1 MDSPKAHTTPIL
13 CFQTL
18 KCLIDTLYKYFY
30 HWVCLCWAITI
41 FVRKKFFFEISFFVQ
56 NWKIVQNWTKNEI
69 FEDFVNGLHN
79 ALKSWIF
86 VQNASKKFFETKSN
100 IIFENSR
107 GILSLS
113 ISGYY
118 FSRVCLFPDQLVKK
132 KGKKIRMPLFVVRYS
147 IALPYIM
154 FSESK
159 GSNWNSL

>member
-41 FVRKKFFFEISFFVQ
+41 FVRKKVFFEISFFVQ
-56 NWKIVQNWTKNEI
+56 NWKIDQNWTKNEI

-86 VQNASKKFFETKSN
+86 GSKCFKKVFWNKKQYYFRKQ
-100 IIFENSR
+100 
-107 GILSLS
+107 
-113 ISGYY
+113 SGDFVFVYFWLL

-132 KGKKIRMPLFVVRYS
+132 RVKNKN
-147 IALPYIM
+147 ALIC
-154 FSESK
+154 
-159 GSNWNSL
+159 GTL

>member
-1 MDSPKAHTTPIL
+1 M
-13 CFQTL
+13 
-18 KCLIDTLYKYFY
+18 
-30 HWVCLCWAITI
+30 
-41 FVRKKFFFEISFFVQ
+41 FFFEISFFVQ
-56 NWKIVQNWTKNEI
+56 NWKIDQNWTKNEI
-69 FEDFVNGLHN
+69 FEDFVNGLQN

-132 KGKKIRMPLFVVRYS
+132 RVKK
-147 IALPYIM
+147 
-154 FSESK
+154 
-159 GSNWNSL
+159 